1 MAKGKASTQVDIEFR
16 ALVGQLS
23 ADLRAVTGELEK
35 TRGKVNKSMSGI
47 SKSLV
52 AGFSVT
58 AAVYGFK
65 KLGDALGSLAQAGDK
80 AGDIAESFKKLGGA
94 SSSIEEAKNKIL
106 GAVGAFDLMQIAN
119 KGLIKDIPNLNQNFA
134 GLAEYGAKLG
144 QALGVDAKEGID
156 QVIDALASV
165 KDKQLLAVKL
175 TIDAEKAYKDY
186 GTQLGFTSEMLKD
199 AGKYLTDN
207 EKKLAKQ
214 EAVLNK
220 VAEASK
226 NLADL
231 GTGVAQAQ
239 EWVGNAIQEATDKMG
254 IGVDK
259 SEELEKAYNALRVEI
274 EKIDWEKLGRDAAN
288 AFAIIANAAVT
299 LLPKVT
305 AEIENIIRGLNY
317 LFGSGKQAQSDK
329 TAMKIYDLTEE
340 KKTLEMSPITGR
352 GVEGNAR
359 ANAERLKQ
367 IEIINGKIKSAVGL
381 YKDINKE
388 TLDFN
393 ANLQPAPKKVEEIA
407 AGAGK
412 VSDRVKEAK
421 KEAQDLGKE
430 FKKIDDQGLENL
442 LKNTIELTK
451 LGFNPGTFE
460 EEIKKLEAATK
471 SGFLKDLQDK
481 NNGQFS
487 NEVLDKYAQTLT
499 DRVVNPY
506 KNDMI
511 EANAEAGEKLRE
523 KAEEAAKVF
532 REQSSKNFDRTT
544 GELGGILDKISPE
557 LSSAM
562 TDALGQLGDDTKSGF
577 FKTLSETFAD
587 GSDQAGAAISEG
599 FASGA
604 NILSALLNAKG
615 IDKATS
621 SNQGTGGAIGAGIG
635 SYFGPIGSQIGE
647 AVGSFVGGL
656 IKWGSQNPETNA
668 RHAFS
673 NFIEEGFK
681 KLDRISFYDNA
692 GNLKNLNAKTL
703 NFYEGKRD
711 SFNNDWTVGLEKMDD
726 KARTVFDGL
735 GKGIKELLGIT
746 EDVGGQVGAMLA
758 ANLNGN
764 IDNARLLV
772 YQLGISLED
781 MTEKLV
787 EVGKT
792 GSMSWHEI
800 EVAIQGATEAYKP
813 GLAAI
818 GDIKGGFNELVS
830 SGGRGMAA
838 LKGVKDIAVEA
849 LESGAKTFE
858 DFKKKAIES
867 GISPELI
874 DAYINALKQRNIE
887 SLEALATASDRTLGG
902 IVADLESSSAILSTK
917 WKDMT
922 TQIDELNT
930 KLNELPTELNS
941 QITLDIKSNI
951 DSQTQAAIDTINSG
965 TGKINLPTSGN
976 LINNT
981 PTVSSP
987 SSGKVS
993 GRVNARGRTSQV
1005 VNIDARGAAPG
1016 VEQEIRRVMRD
1027 MKPEIVSDAVNKVSD
1042 LSRRGGR

>member
-1 MAKGKASTQVDIEFR
+1 MAKGKASKQVDIEFR
-16 ALVGQLS
+16 ALVGQLA
-23 ADLRAVTGELEK
+23 ADLRGVTSELEK

-58 AAVYGFK
+58 AAVYGLK
-65 KLGDALGSLAQAGDK
+65 KLGDALGELAQAGDK

-94 SSSIEEAKNKIL
+94 SSSIEDAENKIL
-106 GAVGAFDLMQIAN
+106 GAVDAFDLMQIAN

-144 QALGVDAKEGID
+144 QALGIDAKEGID
-156 QVIDALASV
+156 QVVDALASV
-165 KDKQLLAVKL
+165 KDKQLLAVGL

-199 AGKYLTDN
+199 AGKYLSDN

-220 VAEASK
+220 VTEASK
-226 NLADL
+226 DLADL

-239 EWVGNAIQEATDKMG
+239 EAVGKAISKATKEMG

-274 EKIDWEKLGRDAAN
+274 KKIDWQKLGAEAAN
-288 AFAIIANAAVT
+288 AFAVIANAAVS

-305 AEIENIIRGLNY
+305 AEIENIRRGLNY
-317 LFGSGKQAQSDK
+317 LFGSGKEAQSDIVG
-329 TAMKIYDLTEE
+329 MKIADLTKE
-340 KKTLEMSPITGR
+340 KKLLELSPITGR
-352 GVEGNAR
+352 GEEGNAR

-393 ANLQPAPKKVEEIA
+393 ANLQPAPKKAEEIA
-407 AGAGK
+407 TGAGK

-421 KEAQDLGKE
+421 KNAQDLGDE

-460 EEIKKLEAATK
+460 TEIAKLEAATK

-487 NEVLDKYAQTLT
+487 NEVLDKYAQKLT
-499 DRVVNPY
+499 DRVIRPY
-506 KNDMI
+506 I
-511 EANAEAGEKLRE
+511 EEMLKGEQEYIDKLDDDLRRR
-523 KAEEAAKVF
+523 AKEF
-532 REQSSKNFDRTT
+532 TETMSKNFDRTT
-544 GELGGILDKISPE
+544 GELGGILDKISPDI
-557 LSSAM
+557 SNAF
-562 TDALGQLGDDTKSGF
+562 TDAMSTLTDDDKAGF
-577 FKTLSETFAD
+577 FNKIAKTLKIGGE
-587 GSDQAGAAISEG
+587 GAGAAISQG

-604 NILSALLNAKG
+604 NILSAVLNAKG

-681 KLDRISFYDNA
+681 KLDRISFFDNA

-849 LESGAKTFE
+849 LESGAKSFE

-874 DAYINALKQRNIE
+874 DAYINALKQRNIQ
-887 SLEALATASDRTLGG
+887 SLEALASASDRTLGG
-902 IVADLESSSAILSTK
+902 IVADLESSSAMLSNK

-922 TQIDELNT
+922 TQIDDLNT

-951 DSQTQAAIDTINSG
+951 DEQTQAAIDTINSG

-981 PTVSSP
+981 PSVSIP
-987 SSGKVS
+987 STGKVS
-993 GRVNARGRTSQV
+993 GKISGRGRTSQV

-1027 MKPEIVSDAVNKVSD
+1027 MKPEIINDAVNKVSD
-1042 LSRRGGR
+1042 LSRRGRR

>member
-1 MAKGKASTQVDIEFR
+1 
-16 ALVGQLS
+16 
-23 ADLRAVTGELEK
+23 
-35 TRGKVNKSMSGI
+35 
-47 SKSLV
+47 
-52 AGFSVT
+52 
-58 AAVYGFK
+58 
-65 KLGDALGSLAQAGDK
+65 
-80 AGDIAESFKKLGGA
+80 
-94 SSSIEEAKNKIL
+94 
-106 GAVGAFDLMQIAN
+106 
-119 KGLIKDIPNLNQNFA
+119 
-134 GLAEYGAKLG
+134 
-144 QALGVDAKEGID
+144 
-156 QVIDALASV
+156 
-165 KDKQLLAVKL
+165 
-175 TIDAEKAYKDY
+175 
-186 GTQLGFTSEMLKD
+186 
-199 AGKYLTDN
+199 
-207 EKKLAKQ
+207 
-214 EAVLNK
+214 
-220 VAEASK
+220 
-226 NLADL
+226 
-231 GTGVAQAQ
+231 
-239 EWVGNAIQEATDKMG
+239 
-254 IGVDK
+254 
-259 SEELEKAYNALRVEI
+259 
-274 EKIDWEKLGRDAAN
+274 
-288 AFAIIANAAVT
+288 
-299 LLPKVT
+299 
-305 AEIENIIRGLNY
+305 
-317 LFGSGKQAQSDK
+317 
-329 TAMKIYDLTEE
+329 
-340 KKTLEMSPITGR
+340 
-352 GVEGNAR
+352 
-359 ANAERLKQ
+359 
-367 IEIINGKIKSAVGL
+367 
-381 YKDINKE
+381 
-388 TLDFN
+388 
-393 ANLQPAPKKVEEIA
+393 
-407 AGAGK
+407 
-412 VSDRVKEAK
+412 
-421 KEAQDLGKE
+421 
-430 FKKIDDQGLENL
+430 
-442 LKNTIELTK
+442 
-451 LGFNPGTFE
+451 
-460 EEIKKLEAATK
+460 
-471 SGFLKDLQDK
+471 
-481 NNGQFS
+481 
-487 NEVLDKYAQTLT
+487 
-499 DRVVNPY
+499 
-506 KNDMI
+506 MI

-587 GSDQAGAAISEG
+587 GSEEAGASISEA

-604 NILSALLNAKG
+604 NIIGAILNSKG

-635 SYFGPIGSQIGE
+635 AYFGPIGSQIGE

-711 SFNNDWTVGLEKMDD
+711 SFNNDWTVGLEKMDK
-726 KARTVFDGL
+726 KARNVFDGL

-813 GLAAI
+813 GLEAI

-849 LESGAKTFE
+849 LESGAKSFE

-874 DAYINALKQRNIE
+874 DAYINALKQRNIA
-887 SLEALATASDRTLGG
+887 SLEALASASDRTLGG
-902 IVADLESSSAILSTK
+902 IVADLESSSAMLSSK

-922 TQIDELNT
+922 TQIDDLNA

-951 DSQTQAAIDTINSG
+951 DEQTQAAIDTINSG
-965 TGKINLPTSGN
+965 TGKISLPTSGN
-976 LINNT
+976 LMNNT
-981 PTVSSP
+981 PSVSRP

-993 GRVNARGRTSQV
+993 GKISGRARNSQV

-1027 MKPEIVSDAVNKVSD
+1027 MKPEIINDAVNKVSD
-1042 LSRRGGR
+1042 LSRRGRK

>member
-16 ALVGQLS
+16 ALVGQLA
-23 ADLRAVTGELEK
+23 ADLRGVTSELEK

-58 AAVYGFK
+58 AAVYGLK

-106 GAVGAFDLMQIAN
+106 GAVDAFDLMQIAN

-144 QALGVDAKEGID
+144 QALGIDAKEGID
-156 QVIDALASV
+156 QVIDALATV
-165 KDKQLLAVKL
+165 KDKQLVAVGL

-186 GTQLGFTSEMLKD
+186 GTQLGFTAEMLKD

-220 VAEASK
+220 VSEASK
-226 NLADL
+226 NLAEL

-239 EWVGNAIQEATDKMG
+239 EAVGNAIGEATKEMG

-259 SEELEKAYNALRVEI
+259 SSELETAYNALRVEI
-274 EKIDWEKLGRDAAN
+274 EKIDWQKLGADAAN

-305 AEIENIIRGLNY
+305 QEIENITRGFNY
-317 LFGSGKQAQSDK
+317 LFGSGKQAQGDIVG
-329 TAMKIYDLTEE
+329 MKIADLTKE
-340 KKTLEMSPITGR
+340 KKDLELSPITGR

-367 IEIINGKIKSAVGL
+367 IEIIEGKIRSAVGL

-393 ANLQPAPKKVEEIA
+393 ANLQPAPAKVEA
-407 AGAGK
+407 VATGAGK
-412 VSDRVKEAK
+412 LSDRMKSAK
-421 KEAQDLGKE
+421 KETKDLS
-430 FKKIDDQGLENL
+430 D
-442 LKNTIELTK
+442 
-451 LGFNPGTFE
+451 
-460 EEIKKLEAATK
+460 EIKKLDLDNLESLLKNASEGAAVGLNFGDFEANLKLYEQKLKDT
-471 SGFLKDLQDK
+471 FLKDGKEKYGLL
-481 NNGQFS
+481 NS
-487 NEVLDKYAQTLT
+487 NAEIEDYAQRLT
-499 DRVVNPY
+499 DKAVKPFKEEMLKGEQEYSDKLEEHLQKR
-506 KNDMI
+506 
-511 EANAEAGEKLRE
+511 AEAFK
-523 KAEEAAKVF
+523 
-532 REQSSKNFDRTT
+532 QTMSKNFDRTT
-544 GELGGILDKISPE
+544 GELGGILDKISPDI
-557 LSSAM
+557 SNAF
-562 TDALGQLGDDTKSGF
+562 TDAMSTLTDDDKAGF
-577 FKTLSETFAD
+577 FNKLAKTLKIGGE
-587 GSDQAGAAISEG
+587 GAGAAISEG

-604 NILSALLNAKG
+604 NILSAVLNAKG

-635 SYFGPIGSQIGE
+635 AYFGPIGSQIGE

-673 NFIEEGFK
+673 NFIEDGFK

-711 SFNNDWTVGLEKMDD
+711 SFNNDWTVGLEKMDN
-726 KARTVFDGL
+726 KARNVFDGL

-781 MTEKLV
+781 MTDKLV

-993 GRVNARGRTSQV
+993 GRVNARGKTSQV